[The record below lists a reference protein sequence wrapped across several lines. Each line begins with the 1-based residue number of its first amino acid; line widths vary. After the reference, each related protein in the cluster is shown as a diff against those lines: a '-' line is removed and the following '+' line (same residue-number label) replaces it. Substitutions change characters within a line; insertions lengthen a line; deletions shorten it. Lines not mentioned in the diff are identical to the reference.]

1 MELTAVLFDMDGVL
15 IDTDQ
20 AIADLWNALAAQSGL
35 TITAADFAAHIYG
48 CSPEHT
54 VETVFA
60 SLAPHDRVQ
69 VLRRVR
75 EAEPGLAFSPVPYA
89 ADLVRQL
96 AAAGVPLALV
106 TGASADRA
114 GHALHTLGL
123 TGLFTTAVTWG
134 ESARGKPA
142 PDCYLLA
149 ADRLGVTP
157 QTCLVFEDTTAGVS
171 AAVAAEA
178 ACVAVSRLD
187 PQPLRTAGARHVVP
201 DFAAVGLRRDKTLTL
216 LDIADQ
222 ETFKLRPAVRRCPA
236 LSATG
241 EQSQAGYASD
251 THQPDLRPS
260 PAPLLEPEWGTLP
273 ASPPGPLGQQT

>member
-1 MELTAVLFDMDGVL
+1 MELSAVLFDMDGVL

-35 TITAADFAAHIYG
+35 TIATAEFAAHVYG

-54 VETVFA
+54 IETVFA
-60 SLAPHDRVQ
+60 SLTPHDRAK

-75 EAEPGLAFSPVPYA
+75 EAEADLTFSPVPHA
-89 ADLVRQL
+89 DDLVHQL
-96 AAAGVPLALV
+96 AEANVPLALV

-114 GHALHTLGL
+114 ARTLRTLDL
-123 TGLFTTAVTWG
+123 TGLFSTAVTWG

-149 ADRLGVTP
+149 ADRLGVAP

-178 ACVAVSRLD
+178 VCVAVSRLA
-187 PQPLRTAGARHVVP
+187 PQPLRTSGARHIVP
-201 DFAAVGLRRDKTLTL
+201 DFGTIRVHRHKTWTL

-222 ETFKLRPAVRRCPA
+222 ETFMFRPAIR
-236 LSATG
+236 
-241 EQSQAGYASD
+241 
-251 THQPDLRPS
+251 
-260 PAPLLEPEWGTLP
+260 
-273 ASPPGPLGQQT
+273 